1 DRALYMDEARI
12 QRRPDFAEFGA
23 LMTGVIS
30 RIAGFGR
37 LPVPLAAE

>member
-1 DRALYMDEARI
+1 MDEARI
-12 QRRPDFAEFGA
+12 KRRPDFAEFEA
-23 LMTGVIS
+23 LMAGVIA